1 MVARLDSKM
10 SGPLLRTVCTE
21 DWPPSSTLNQ
31 TEPYRGQASN
41 GIRKALGCFLASVS
55 SKRFEP
61 SYVMMSAVLIT
72 SVGSN
77 YFEGGP
83 VKGRAKVRSIKHG
96 GHYLS

>member
-1 MVARLDSKM
+1 
-10 SGPLLRTVCTE
+10 
-21 DWPPSSTLNQ
+21 
-31 TEPYRGQASN
+31 
-41 GIRKALGCFLASVS
+41 
-55 SKRFEP
+55 
-61 SYVMMSAVLIT
+61 MMSAVLIT